1 VREALPNLLQTINLQ
16 TINLKTEPVIHFSQ
30 PLWLLAGLLVAA
42 SAAFF
47 FWKMEKGRQA
57 QMERFASA
65 HLLGRLTRNI
75 SPTRRRL
82 KKWLWLLAL
91 CCCFLALARPQYGF
105 RMVEVKRRGIDI
117 LFALDTSKSMLT
129 EDIRPNRL
137 ERAKLAIMDFVG
149 RLDGD
154 RVGLLPFAGSAFLM
168 CPLTIDYS
176 AFDSSLAAI
185 NSAIIPRGGT
195 DIAQAIVQAES
206 SLGDNANHKIL
217 IVLTD
222 GENLEGD
229 ALVAA
234 TKAAEKGMT
243 IFPVGV
249 GTPEGELIPLATSGP
264 GSFVKDESGKLVTSR
279 LDEKGL
285 TAIAEAAGGLYVP
298 LGAHGEGLDRLY
310 QEKLSRIPKK
320 ELAEKQHKEPLERS
334 SWPLGAAIVLLMLDF
349 MISGRKSEGS
359 FRLPFI
365 KTAGRRLRKGMSG
378 KVLGLLVLISV
389 LGSHTSHASRG
400 EEAYAK
406 GDFLGAQEFYAQAL
420 KKHPDDPRLHY
431 NAGTAAYRNNLLD
444 DAAASFAQALK
455 SDDLGLQ
462 EQSYYNLGNTLFKK
476 GEELRQSDPE
486 QTAKLWQ
493 QALDAYEGSVKL
505 NPQGKDSQEN
515 KALVS
520 KKLEELQK
528 QQEQQKQQG
537 DQDKQQDKDKD
548 KNDQQQQEQQSE
560 QAQQGDQKDDQQGEQ
575 ENQDGQKDQ
584 PDQPE
589 KSDSK
594 SGQQADDVAG
604 DKDESPAPDQK
615 DQDQAGDAQ
624 VPRPDKP
631 GDEEQKPQPS
641 DGAAAASDEP
651 EQKEGGVQAG
661 EVGQP
666 GKMTGEE
673 ARQLLNRLKDEEGK
687 LNFVPQSV
695 QDKAEKEGSWKDW

>member
-1 VREALPNLLQTINLQ
+1 MIY
-16 TINLKTEPVIHFSQ
+16 FSQ

-176 AFDSSLAAI
+176 AFDSSLTAI

-195 DIAQAIVQAES
+195 DIAQAIAQAES

-234 TKAAEKGMT
+234 TKASEKGMT
-243 IFPVGV
+243 IFTVGV
-249 GTPEGELIPLATSGP
+249 GTTEGELIPLAAGGP

-285 TAIAEAAGGLYVP
+285 TAIASAAGGLYVP
-298 LGAHGEGLDRLY
+298 LGAHGEGLERLY

-359 FRLPFI
+359 FRLPFV
-365 KTAGRRLRKGMSG
+365 KTAGRRLRKGVNG
-378 KVLGLLVLISV
+378 KVLSLLVLISV
-389 LGSHTSHASRG
+389 LGSHTSHASQG

-406 GDFLGAQEFYAQAL
+406 GDFFGAQEFYTQAL

-431 NAGTAAYRNNLLD
+431 NAGTAAYKNNLLD
-444 DAAASFAQALK
+444 DAAASFTEALK
-455 SDDLGLQ
+455 SEDLGLQ

-476 GEELRQSDPE
+476 GEELRQSDPG

-520 KKLEELQK
+520 KKLEEL
-528 QQEQQKQQG
+528 EKQQG
-537 DQDKQQDKDKD
+537 NQDKQQDKDKD

-560 QAQQGDQKDDQQGEQ
+560 QSQQGEQKDDQQVEQ
-575 ENQDGQKDQ
+575 QNQDGQEEQ
-584 PDQPE
+584 HDQPE
-589 KSDSK
+589 KSDGK
-594 SGQQADDVAG
+594 DGQQAGDPAG
-604 DKDESPAPDQK
+604 NKDEAPAPDQK
-615 DQDQAGDAQ
+615 SQDQASDGQASQ
-624 VPRPDKP
+624 PDKP

-641 DGAAAASDEP
+641 EGAAAANDEP
-651 EQKEGGVQAG
+651 EQKEGGVQAS

-695 QDKAEKEGSWKDW
+695 QGKAEKEGSWKDW

>member
-1 VREALPNLLQTINLQ
+1 
-16 TINLKTEPVIHFSQ
+16 
-30 PLWLLAGLLVAA
+30 
-42 SAAFF
+42 
-47 FWKMEKGRQA
+47 
-57 QMERFASA
+57 MERFASA

-149 RLDGD
+149 QLDGD

-195 DIAQAIVQAES
+195 DIAQAIAQAES

-234 TKAAEKGMT
+234 TRAAEKGMT
-243 IFPVGV
+243 IFTVGV
-249 GTPEGELIPLATSGP
+249 GTTEGELIPLAAGGP
-264 GSFVKDESGKLVTSR
+264 GSFVKDESGKLITSR

-298 LGAHGEGLDRLY
+298 LGAHGEGLERLY

-378 KVLGLLVLISV
+378 KVAGLLVVISV
-389 LGSHTSHASRG
+389 LGSHTSNASQG
-400 EEAYAK
+400 EDAWAR

-444 DAAASFAQALK
+444 DAVASFTQALK

-476 GEELRQSDPE
+476 GEEILQSDPG
-486 QTAKLWQ
+486 QAAKLWQ
-493 QALDAYEGSVKL
+493 QALEAYEGSVKL
-505 NPQGKDSQEN
+505 NPQGKDSREN

-520 KKLEELQK
+520 KKLEELEK
-528 QQEQQKQQG
+528 QQEQQKQQRN
-537 DQDKQQDKDKD
+537 QDKDK
-548 KNDQQQQEQQSE
+548 NEQQQEQQS
-560 QAQQGDQKDDQQGEQ
+560 QQGDQQGEQ
-575 ENQDGQKDQ
+575 QNQDGKKEQ

-594 SGQQADDVAG
+594 AGPQADEPAG
-604 DKDESPAPDQK
+604 NKEDAPAPDQK
-615 DQDQAGDAQ
+615 PQDQAGESQAPQ
-624 VPRPDKP
+624 PDKP
-631 GDEEQKPQPS
+631 GDDEQNPLPS

-661 EVGQP
+661 EAGQP
-666 GKMTGEE
+666 GKMTSEE

-695 QDKAEKEGSWKDW
+695 QGKAEKEGSWKDW